1 MLRSSQPSVKEN
13 PSFSPLLQVSAHGRT
28 GVRPL
33 SAFLGQRQISFGQF
47 RSAGIDQVEDF
58 YHDIDAL
65 VLAGYLLLVE
75 VPVEHLPEPGQPR
88 RVDSDPR
95 PGAGAG
101 IQRFD
106 LRLETPCGQ
115 RRDIDPPGSSRI
127 VAGVQNAKASS
138 STCNRSPENAR
149 SSRERRQGAVRG

>member
-65 VLAGYLLLVE
+65 SS
-75 VPVEHLPEPGQPR
+75 PV
-88 RVDSDPR
+88 
-95 PGAGAG
+95 
-101 IQRFD
+101 IF
-106 LRLETPCGQ
+106 
-115 RRDIDPPGSSRI
+115 SSWKSR
-127 VAGVQNAKASS
+127 S
-138 STCNRSPENAR
+138 STGRSRAR
-149 SSRERRQGAVRG
+149 RAA